1 MSKLEDFK
9 IGTPVSAAVE
19 GWGYVFGIVDEIVDE
34 PLGHRIVFTITEGS
48 HKGSRGSVLLYEEQD
63 EYTFIRA
70 L

>member
-19 GWGYVFGIVDEIVDE
+19 GWGYVSGVVDKISVGT
-34 PLGHRIVFTITEGS
+34 LGHRIVFTITEGS
-48 HKGSRGSVLLYEEQD
+48 HKGSRGSVLYEEQD